1 MLYYICDTDITN
13 VICGGWRAGAAEVWR
28 VERKAAGGVAK
39 LRGWRNGGWRRR
51 CDSSGGAARNG
62 ASLSSV
68 AAPLLPVVER
78 SHTAAEPAL
87 HPPHPPCLLLY
98 FKRMPQEPYVY
109 EIGVFYQFT
118 DPQ

>member
-1 MLYYICDTDITN
+1 MTNVICDITNVICDITN

-28 VERKAAGGVAK
+28 EERKAAGGVAK
-39 LRGWRNGGWRRR
+39 LRGWRNGGWRYR
-51 CDSSGGAARNG
+51 CDSSGGASWNG

-87 HPPHPPCLLLY
+87 QPPHSPVLKSIS
-98 FKRMPQEPYVY
+98 F
-109 EIGVFYQFT
+109 IW
-118 DPQ
+118 